1 MPTFCSV
8 FLSHTYELYG
18 IVWNHKN
25 SLMEEKMLLS
35 QVVSTKYIQ
44 HKCITETMDVLFAL
58 DNLLITH

>member
-25 SLMEEKMLLS
+25 SLMEEKILLS

-44 HKCITETMDVLFAL
+44 HKCIAETMDVLC
-58 DNLLITH
+58 IG